1 MKNINKYLYAAI
13 AGLAL
18 VGCNDLDTS
27 PMGSVITEEDRAD
40 VITKDPSK
48 LEATVTGI
56 FGNFYA
62 YAVNVSSNSDFGLAA
77 SHLILESRSQDFISQ
92 NPSAYGW
99 FEAPV
104 RFLDNTPT
112 SSYDLQ
118 LWGVMYKTIF
128 SANQVVAICD
138 EDGDD
143 TERFYLAQALGAR
156 AYAYWY
162 LAQIY
167 QFNYVGHEQSP
178 CVPLITEKNSDEVAV
193 NGTPRATV
201 EEIYTQIIDD
211 LNTAE
216 RCLTDNTLQ
225 RTDKRY
231 MDIDVIRAVRAR
243 TYLCMQKYAE
253 AANDAQAVINGSAQ
267 PISVAQAS
275 IPGFNVAT
283 ASNWLWGIVMT
294 ENDVHGLYTFA
305 GFMGSFSYGYAFVGM
320 WKTIASDLFDR
331 IPSNDVR
338 KGWWIDPESGNSV
351 ADNYSATYAGM
362 TAREYLLYGV
372 EAPGYAVTKFATYQ
386 DKLYQSTNASDVP
399 IIRIE
404 EMYLILAEAQAMG
417 GNLTEGKQTLENFV
431 NTYRWLDSANPY
443 VCSATTADEILDEVW
458 FQRRVE
464 LWGEGI
470 AYMDCLRLNKG
481 INRTGA
487 VNCDETFKWNIPA
500 GSAVL
505 LYQIPQSE
513 IEGNPALT
521 TADQNPTGSATL

>member
-1 MKNINKYLYAAI
+1 MKNINKFLSLAI
-13 AGLAL
+13 AGLAA
-18 VGCNDLDTS
+18 VSCNDLDTS
-27 PMGSVITEEDRAD
+27 PMGDVITEGDRAD
-40 VITKDPSK
+40 VIAKDPSK

-62 YAVNVSSNSDFGLAA
+62 FAVNVSSNSDFGLPAN
-77 SHLILESRSQDFISQ
+77 HIILESRSQDFISQ
-92 NPSAYGW
+92 NPSSYGW

-143 TERFYLAQALGAR
+143 TERYYLAQALGAR

-162 LAQIY
+162 LAQLY
-167 QFNYVGHEQSP
+167 QFNYVGHEKSP
-178 CVPLITEKNSDEVAV
+178 CVPLITEENSNEAAV
-193 NGTPRATV
+193 NGVPRATV
-201 EEIYTQIIDD
+201 EEIYEQIIND
-211 LNTAE
+211 LDAAE
-216 RCLTDNTLQ
+216 RCLDGNATQ

-231 MDIDVIRAVRAR
+231 INIDVVRAIRARA
-243 TYLCMQKYAE
+243 YLCMQKYDK
-253 AANDAQAVINGSAQ
+253 AADDAQAVIDGSAK
-267 PISVAQAS
+267 PISVATAS

-283 ASNWLWGIVMT
+283 ADNWLWGVVMT
-294 ENDVHGLYTFA
+294 ETDVHGLYTFA

-331 IPSNDVR
+331 IPANDVR
-338 KGWWIDPESGNSV
+338 KGWWIEPETGNSV
-351 ADNYSATYAGM
+351 ADNYSSTFSGM

-372 EAPGYAVTKFATYQ
+372 EAPEYAVTKFATYQ
-386 DKLYQSTNASDVP
+386 DQLYQSTNASDVP
-399 IIRIE
+399 IIRVE

-417 GNLTEGKQTLENFV
+417 GKATEGKKTLEDFV
-431 NTYRWLDSANPY
+431 NNYRWLDSENPY
-443 VCSATTADEILDEVW
+443 VCSETTPEGLLDEIW

-464 LWGEGI
+464 LWGEGM

-487 VNCDETFKWNIPA
+487 TNCDETFKWNIPA

-513 IEGNPALT
+513 IEGNPALS